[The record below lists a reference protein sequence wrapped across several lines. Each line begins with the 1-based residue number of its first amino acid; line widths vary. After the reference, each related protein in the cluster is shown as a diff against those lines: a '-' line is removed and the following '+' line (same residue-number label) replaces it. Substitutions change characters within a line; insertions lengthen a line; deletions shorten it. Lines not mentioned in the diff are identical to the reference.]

1 MGGRGMKKI
10 VVQKENYA
18 DSVFLMLLS
27 RNLKKSKEIRDV
39 SVVMGTPSN
48 IDLLVEMGY
57 SETEFKDVFPNDLVI
72 AVDCENPM
80 VLETVINET
89 KAYLWGN
96 HTGKEEKSYAENPVT
111 LQAACTQQKDSNLAI
126 ISVPGQYAAYE
137 ACIALKKGLHVL
149 LFSNNVSVEDEID
162 LKRQGREKGLL
173 VMGPDCGTAIIGGK
187 GLCFS
192 NAVSSGPIGIVAAS
206 GTGIQEVSCLLDR
219 FGTGVSQA
227 IGTGGRDLQNLD
239 IGGSSML
246 MGIAALAA
254 DDETKVI
261 VILSKPPKKALAD
274 TILSALERTGKPAV
288 VHFLGV
294 DVDTFSH
301 GPTIRW
307 ASNLE
312 EVAIL
317 ASNMVCPT
325 TKEIKREGDWPFD
338 LDSEAIDKLVKH
350 EIAHMMPQ
358 QKYLRGYY
366 TGGTLASE
374 AVMTCSDLQ
383 GGVWSN
389 KQMDRAYELKNPY
402 HSIGNSIIDLG
413 DDIFT
418 VGKPHPMI
426 DPAARTDRI
435 DSEMSDSSIA
445 VMVCDCLLGQGV
457 HEDPAGILVE
467 SLVKAKKAAR
477 ERGQYLSAIV
487 SVTGTNKDPQNRKKQ
502 IEKFLHEQILVMP
515 SNYQAVR
522 LAKRI
527 LLREFGPKTLHVQ
540 TYTHRLSSRSF
551 DSATIPPIQN
561 VSPILSLFKEGPKVI
576 NLGLETFCKD
586 LKTSGVPC
594 LQISWNP
601 PGRGN
606 ILTCEAL
613 SRIEKLKDIDI
624 EKANAEAMTR
634 VLHSIPL
641 ITGIGRAGDIIP
653 GMRENLLL
661 HAGPPITWEAMCGPM
676 RGAVIGALMYENL
689 AKDAMEAEELVLSG
703 QISFEPCHSHSCVGP
718 MAGIISQSMPVWII
732 ENKTYGNKAFAT
744 LNEGLGKVLRYGS
757 YDRSVLERLKWMETT
772 LAPVLQKAI
781 DIHGPLDVRNL
792 VANAL
797 AMGDECHNRNK
808 GATSLFIREMA
819 SSLVRLEEDKETL
832 AKVFEFLNSNDHF
845 FLNISMA
852 AAKSTMDAATDIE
865 GSTLVTAMARNGTE
879 FGIQL
884 SSLGDR
890 WFVGP
895 ASVVEGLYLP
905 GFSASDAALD
915 IGDST
920 ITETSGLGAFALA
933 ASPAILNF
941 IGGSVAESLVITKN
955 MFQITLC
962 ENPAYRIPYIDFK
975 GTPTGID
982 VLKVVETGIVPMVNT
997 GIAHKDAGMGMV
1009 GAGMVKPPM
1018 CCFLKAVMAFAEKY
1032 CSF

>member
-1 MGGRGMKKI
+1 MKKI
-10 VVQKENYA
+10 VIQKENYA

-27 RNLKKSKEIRDV
+27 RNLKKSKDIKDV

-57 SETEFKDVFPNDLVI
+57 PENEFKDVFPNDLVI
-72 AVDCENPM
+72 AVECEAPTI
-80 VLETVINET
+80 LETVIRET
-89 KAYLWGN
+89 EAYLFGM
-96 HTGKEEKSYAENPVT
+96 HPKKEERNFVENPIT
-111 LQAACTQQKDSNLAI
+111 LQAALNQCKDSNLAI

-137 ACIALKKGLHVL
+137 ACMALKKGLHVM

-162 LKRQGREKGLL
+162 LKKLGREKGLL

-192 NAVSSGPIGIVAAS
+192 NSVSTGPIGIVAAS
-206 GTGIQEVSCLLDR
+206 GTGIQEVTCLLDR
-219 FGTGVSQA
+219 FGTGISQA

-254 DDETKVI
+254 DEDTKVI
-261 VILSKPPKKALAD
+261 VILSKPPKKAIAD
-274 TILSALERTGKPAV
+274 EILSALEKTGKPAV
-288 VHFLGV
+288 IHFLGLDFNTV
-294 DVDTFSH
+294 SH
-301 GPTIRW
+301 GPLIHW

-312 EVAIL
+312 EAAIL
-317 ASNMVCPT
+317 SANLVNSPA
-325 TKEIKREGDWPFD
+325 KEIKREENWPFD
-338 LDSEAIDKLVKH
+338 LDSETIDKLVKH

-374 AVMTCSDLQ
+374 AVLACSDLK

-389 KQMDRAYELKNPY
+389 KQMDLAFELKNPY
-402 HSIGNSIIDLG
+402 HSIGHSIIDLG
-413 DDIFT
+413 DEIFT

-426 DPAARTDRI
+426 DPAVRTDRI
-435 DSEMSDSSIA
+435 ASEMSDPSIA

-477 ERGQYLSAIV
+477 ERGEYLSVIV
-487 SVTGTNKDPQNRKKQ
+487 SVTGTDKDPQNRKKQ
-502 IEKFLHEQILVMP
+502 IEKFLHEQIVVMP

-522 LAKRI
+522 IAKRI

-551 DSATIPPIQN
+551 TTAAIPPIQN
-561 VSPILSLFKEGPKVI
+561 VSPILSLFKEGPKAI
-576 NLGLETFCKD
+576 NLGLEAFCKD
-586 LKTSGVPC
+586 LQIRGVPC
-594 LQISWNP
+594 LQIFWTP

-606 ILTCEAL
+606 LLTCEAL
-613 SRIEKLKDIDI
+613 SRIEKLNDIDI
-624 EKANAEAMTR
+624 EQANEEALTR
-634 VLHSIPL
+634 VLHSIPM
-641 ITGIGRAGDIIP
+641 ITGIGRAADVIP
-653 GMRENLLL
+653 GMRKNLLL
-661 HAGPPITWEAMCGPM
+661 HAGPPITYEAMCGPM
-676 RGAVIGALMYENL
+676 KGAVIGALLYEKL
-689 AKDAMEAEELVLSG
+689 AKTAAEAEELALSD

-744 LNEGLGKVLRYGS
+744 LNEGLGKVLRYGA
-757 YDRSVLERLKWMETT
+757 YDQTVIERLQWIETT
-772 LAPVLQKAI
+772 LFPVLQKAI
-781 DIHGPLDVRNL
+781 ESHGPLNVRNL
-792 VANAL
+792 VATAL
-797 AMGDECHNRNK
+797 SMGDECHNRNK
-808 GATSLFIREMA
+808 GATSLFIRELA
-819 SSLVRLEEDKETL
+819 SSLVLLEEEKETL
-832 AKVFEFLNSNDHF
+832 ASVFRFMDSNDHF

-852 AAKSTMDAATDIE
+852 AAKSIMDAATNIE

-879 FGIQL
+879 FGIQI
-884 SSLGDR
+884 SSLGER

-895 ASVVEGLYLP
+895 ASVIEGLYLP
-905 GFSASDAALD
+905 GFSDADAALD
-915 IGDST
+915 IGDSC

-933 ASPAILNF
+933 ASPAILRF
-941 IGGSVAESLVITKN
+941 VGGSVAEALAITKN
-955 MFQITLC
+955 MYQITLG
-962 ENPAYRIPYIDFK
+962 ENPAYRIPYVDFK

-982 VLKVVETGIVPMVNT
+982 TLKVVETGILPVIDT

-1018 CCFLKAVMAFAEKY
+1018 CCFLKAVKAFAEKY
-1032 CSF
+1032 CSS